1 MTLANGL
8 RTIKDTMPVNTVSFG
23 TVPSMIHTMFCFLRS
38 KTMEPFGFY
47 SLPDVLQYSVSS
59 ELYQKYNNIL
69 SGEVREQSAV
79 LNY

>member
-1 MTLANGL
+1 M
-8 RTIKDTMPVNTVSFG
+8 RTIKDAMAVNTVSLG
-23 TVPSMIHTMFCFLRS
+23 TGPSMVHTMFYFLRG